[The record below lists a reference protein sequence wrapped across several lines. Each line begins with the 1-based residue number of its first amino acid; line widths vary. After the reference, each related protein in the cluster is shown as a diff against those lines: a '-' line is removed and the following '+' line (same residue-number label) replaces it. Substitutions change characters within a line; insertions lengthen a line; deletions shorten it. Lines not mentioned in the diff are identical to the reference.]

1 MKKTKLFAVALTV
14 AGMLAMSGCG
24 GNVPVDVDVDV
35 DDVSVDVNVDDISA
49 DVNVDVDDIS
59 ADDEINDLDSAPTGY
74 DDLRADDSQYAFIYE
89 QYYDIIADLDP
100 KWDKFAFIDLT
111 VEGFPSILITSSEMD
126 PAFDLQ
132 DYMLL
137 TYSNAG
143 ALLNEEGLRDGV
155 ASAGGYRGN
164 LYYIPYTGIIY
175 EDACYAP
182 YGNPCNK
189 IYLLD
194 NGQLFEYADGYTEVL
209 EGYEGPEDTE
219 HLQYFWNV
227 EEVSAE
233 QYAENM
239 KNETNDYAGIEF
251 YGLDYVDKA
260 TIMGQLEAVK

>member
-1 MKKTKLFAVALTV
+1 MKKTKLFAGVLAI

-24 GNVPVDVDVDV
+24 GDVPVDVDVNV
-35 DDVSVDVNVDDISA
+35 DDVNA
-49 DVNVDVDDIS
+49 EVNVDVD
-59 ADDEINDLDSAPTGY
+59 ADDVSAEVNDIVADEDLTV
-74 DDLRADDSQYAFIYE
+74 DDTDTPPMAISENEEYAYLYE
-89 QYYDIIADLDP
+89 QYYDIISDLDP
-100 KWDKFAFIDLT
+100 KWDKFAFIDVT
-111 VEGFPSILITSSEMD
+111 VEGFPSVLITSSEMD
-126 PAFDLQ
+126 PALDLQ

-143 ALLNEEGLRDGV
+143 AYLNEEGLRDGV

-164 LYYIPYTGIIY
+164 LYYVPYTGIIY

-233 QYAENM
+233 QYEENV
-239 KNETNDYAGIEF
+239 KNETNNYAGIEF
-251 YGLDYVDKA
+251 YGLDYLDKA
-260 TIMGQLEAVK
+260 TIMGHLEAVK